1 MQRLFWLA
9 IAAPLYSAPTLPP
22 EVSSFV
28 QKNCIACHKGE
39 KSPAGIDLS
48 RLDFNLSDKETYSR
62 WVRVHDAVD
71 KQSMPPGAPKS
82 LPLEARA
89 TFTKTLAEPLEVFAR
104 DRAQNQGRSTLRRL
118 NRYEYENTVRDL
130 LGAPWLLLKDSLP
143 EDGILA
149 RFNKSGEALDVS
161 HVQMAR
167 YLETAETAIR
177 ATLQAQATKQAKQ
190 RFYARDQRRFLNR
203 MRFSPFNTSPERG
216 MIPIFGFEAQRDVL
230 SDSVPISMGP
240 DFPELRDLE
249 GFATPASTYNG
260 NDYSWDQFVAK
271 SGGKYKIRL
280 NAFSIW
286 IGTEWAPL
294 GRKDR
299 PPYWRPSRQ
308 HTEKGRNNE
317 PLSLY
322 ALRPG
327 GERRYLTTIDLTPE
341 PTAHEVEV
349 YLLAG
354 DSIAPDAAR
363 LFRSRPGW
371 VGSPQASAEG
381 TPGVAY
387 RWMEV
392 EGPGNP
398 TIPNLIPSTK
408 AQAPDY
414 LKNFLARA
422 YRRPYT
428 PTEYQTFERILNA
441 KLDKNLTDAMVDAY
455 TAVLCSPG
463 FLYLEEKPGP
473 LIATALASRLSYFLW
488 NAAPD
493 TELRRLGA
501 NGDLANPEVLRAQ
514 TERLLKD
521 PRSKQ
526 FFQAFLDY
534 WLDLRKLN
542 ENTPD
547 VTLYPDYYLDDLLTE
562 SAEAQ
567 TRLYFAHLVEH
578 NLPAKNIA
586 QSDFTYL
593 NAKLAE
599 HYGIEGV
606 SGWQLRKV
614 DLKDHTLRG
623 GFLTNAS
630 ILKIT
635 ANGTT
640 TSPVIRGTWIMER
653 IVGQPPPPPPPGVG
667 AVEPDTRGA
676 TTIREQLAKHRANAS
691 CNACHKNIDPPGF
704 ALEAFDLMGAQRTHY
719 RSLEEG
725 DPVLGLGKNGH
736 AFTFKLG
743 KPVDASGE
751 FQGQA
756 FQGIEDFQT
765 ILAKN
770 DRQLARNFASQ
781 LIVYATGAPAGFA
794 GRKGLEDI
802 LDQSAASQYGL
813 RTIIHQIIQS
823 DFFRNK

>member
-1 MQRLFWLA
+1 
-9 IAAPLYSAPTLPP
+9 
-22 EVSSFV
+22 
-28 QKNCIACHKGE
+28 
-39 KSPAGIDLS
+39 
-48 RLDFNLSDKETYSR
+48 
-62 WVRVHDAVD
+62 
-71 KQSMPPGAPKS
+71 
-82 LPLEARA
+82 
-89 TFTKTLAEPLEVFAR
+89 
-104 DRAQNQGRSTLRRL
+104 
-118 NRYEYENTVRDL
+118 
-130 LGAPWLLLKDSLP
+130 
-143 EDGILA
+143 
-149 RFNKSGEALDVS
+149 
-161 HVQMAR
+161 
-167 YLETAETAIR
+167 
-177 ATLQAQATKQAKQ
+177 
-190 RFYARDQRRFLNR
+190 
-203 MRFSPFNTSPERG
+203 
-216 MIPIFGFEAQRDVL
+216 
-230 SDSVPISMGP
+230 MGP

-271 SGGKYKIRL
+271 SGGRYKIRL

-286 IGTEWAPL
+286 IDTEWAPL

-408 AQAPDY
+408 AQAPEY

-428 PTEYQTFERILNA
+428 PTEYQTFERILSA

-473 LIATALASRLSYFLW
+473 LSATALASRLSYFLW

-493 TELRRLGA
+493 AELRRLGSS
-501 NGDLANPEVLRAQ
+501 GELAKPEVLRTQ
-514 TERLLKD
+514 TERLLQD

-526 FFQAFLDY
+526 FFRAFLDY

-586 QSDFTYL
+586 QSNFTYL

-599 HYGIEGV
+599 HYGIPGV
-606 SGWQLRKV
+606 NGWQLRKV
-614 DLKDHTLRG
+614 DLKDNTLRG

-704 ALEAFDLMGAQRTHY
+704 ALESFDVMGAQRTHY

-743 KPVDASGE
+743 KPVHASGE
-751 FQGQA
+751 FQGQS
-756 FQGIEDFQT
+756 FQGIEDFQS

-781 LIVYATGAPAGFA
+781 LIVYSTGAPAGFA
-794 GRKGLEDI
+794 GRQALENI